1 MKYPA
6 VFLDRDG
13 TLNEE
18 MGYINDLSRLKIL
31 PGVAGALKLL
41 KEYGF
46 KLIVISNQSGPARGY
61 FPKELVFEA
70 NELLQKRLKKKG
82 VFIDDFFICF
92 HHPDENCTCRKP
104 KPGLI
109 LEALKKHSIDLKR
122 SYLIGDK
129 IIDIETAQ
137 NIGIKGILVL
147 TGYGKGELKYVAPKK
162 GIFPYFV
169 AKDLKEAAEF
179 IIKDCFQ
186 ENENPNS

>member
-13 TLNEE
+13 TINEE
-18 MGYINDLSRLKIL
+18 MGYINDLSRLKLL
-31 PGVAGALKLL
+31 PGVAEALRLL
-41 KEYGF
+41 KSYGF

-61 FPKELVFEA
+61 FPESLVFEA
-70 NELLQKRLKKKG
+70 NELLQKRLKKRG
-82 VFIDDFFICF
+82 AFIDDFFICF
-92 HHPDENCTCRKP
+92 HHPEDNCSCRKP

-109 LEALKKHSIDLKR
+109 LQALEKYPIDLEK

-169 AKDLKEAAEF
+169 AKNLKEAAQF
-179 IIKDCFQ
+179 IIKDFQ
-186 ENENPNS
+186 KGENSNS